1 MYFVLILTLYIP
13 IGVHILMLSR
23 GKTIDVEIQK
33 AIVLE
38 YSRGKKGF
46 GKKTL
51 AKKYGVSPSSVKRIV
66 SRAKRNRG
74 EPYAR
79 RGHKKRKLSKK
90 EEKRICTHLDKH
102 PDATNEQLVKTVG
115 GKFHLEL

>member
-1 MYFVLILTLYIP
+1 
-13 IGVHILMLSR
+13 MLKS
-23 GKTIDVEIQK
+23 
-33 AIVLE
+33 
-38 YSRGKKGF
+38 KKLLF
-46 GKKTL
+46 WNTHEAKKDLVKKTL

-90 EEKRICTHLDKH
+90 KKNVFVLT
-102 PDATNEQLVKTVG
+102 
-115 GKFHLEL
+115 